1 MFFSGNRVNPSDF
14 PKGNRPKKALFG
26 DSNCLRQG
34 HPIYTYGNAKWLPD
48 TVGYGIVSNASRRH
62 FGYGCA
68 QGDIIQIDATTNQGN
83 SGGAIFTEDGHIM
96 GMPAYIM
103 ERSTGLGFAIPSNVI
118 RDLVPEL
125 RDGNIRRAYL
135 GIYYCFLLF
144 YIVFL
149 YIDHRNEKIYTI
161 NPIIIKISQNMQ
173 VLGF

>member
-1 MFFSGNRVNPSDF
+1 
-14 PKGNRPKKALFG
+14 LFG

-34 HPIYTYGNAKWLPD
+34 QPIYTYGNAKWLPD

-125 RDGNIRRAYL
+125 RDGNIYRAYL
-135 GIYYCFLLF
+135 GIYIYIYKLLFFILFFILFF
-144 YIVFL
+144 YIVFILFFLLFFYYFLLFFILFFYYFL
-149 YIDHRNEKIYTI
+149 Y
-161 NPIIIKISQNMQ
+161 
-173 VLGF
+173 